1 MGTFRRSIT
10 LPAQVM
16 ADEVEAS
23 MEHGVLRILVP
34 KAEEA
39 KPKRIQVTPGGPM
52 EAIAATSATS

>member
-1 MGTFRRSIT
+1 
-10 LPAQVM
+10 M

-23 MEHGVLRILVP
+23 MEEGVLRILVP

-39 KPKRIQVTPGGPM
+39 KPKRIQVNSGGQM